1 MQNDEQSIR
10 QLVSTW
16 LSATESGDNELVLS
30 LMSEDVV
37 FLMPNQ
43 SSMRKAD
50 FAAGQA
56 GLKNFQFQMTSE
68 IQEIKVFGEW
78 AYCWNKLSVTVTPRS
93 GGASVKRAGN
103 ALSILQKQAGS
114 WVIVRDANMLAVVSE

>member
-37 FLMPNQ
+37 FSCLISHPCA
-43 SSMRKAD
+43 RPT
-50 FAAGQA
+50 
-56 GLKNFQFQMTSE
+56 LPR
-68 IQEIKVFGEW
+68 V
-78 AYCWNKLSVTVTPRS
+78 KLDSRIFS
-93 GGASVKRAGN
+93 FR
-103 ALSILQKQAGS
+103 
-114 WVIVRDANMLAVVSE
+114 